1 MTKKTSYLL
10 GIVLTII
17 IGTFLYQKYCCNC
30 CCKGETNEAIS
41 DSTSVVN
48 NSDISLN
55 KFNLTGNEFNYQCT
69 DNFKFMKNDFKT
81 LLPISDSINLGIS
94 NLKAF
99 FDKNPNQKLMIT
111 GYATSDEK
119 NTSAYPNLGFARAN
133 DVKNYFIS
141 KGFPSSKFDT
151 SGEIRD
157 AWKMSSDTILGPI
170 DYKLLDNK
178 PTATTTEEVDWNVMK
193 AKINATPLTLYFK
206 TGETDIDLTKEQR
219 QQVADLVHY
228 LDNVSG
234 AKISTVGHTDN
245 VGDRTINTRLG
256 LERADFA
263 RDYLVKN
270 GVSKEKIETS
280 SKGPD
285 EPIADNKTT
294 EGKAKNRR
302 TVVTIK

>member
-1 MTKKTSYLL
+1 MNKKTSYLL
-10 GIVLTII
+10 GIALTII
-17 IGTFLYQKYCCNC
+17 IGTFLYQKYCCDCSCNGDT
-30 CCKGETNEAIS
+30 KSTVS
-41 DSTSVVN
+41 DSTSVAATLDV
-48 NSDISLN
+48 SLN
-55 KFNLTGNEFNYQCT
+55 KFKLNGDEFNYQCD

-81 LLPISDSINLGIS
+81 LMPVSDSLNLGID

-133 DVKNYFIS
+133 DVKNYFVS
-141 KGFPSSKFDT
+141 KGFSASKFDT

-157 AWKMSSDTILGPI
+157 AWKMSSDTILGPV
-170 DYKLLDNK
+170 DYKLLNIE
-178 PTATTTEEVDWNVMK
+178 PTATTEKVDWNAMK
-193 AKINATPLTLYFK
+193 TKINASPLTLYFK
-206 TGETDIDLTKEQR
+206 TGETDIALSPEQR
-219 QQVADLVHY
+219 QQVADLVRY

-234 AKISTVGHTDN
+234 AKLSAVGHTDN

-263 RDYLVKN
+263 RDYLVRN

-285 EPIADNKTT
+285 EPIADNKTA